1 MVTRRKSAPM
11 AWTQPRR
18 APGPSRRPGVEDR
31 FADLSALR
39 LIRPLTD
46 AELAEEN
53 RLHGTLYHRARR
65 DALRADLAARHQSR
79 SAPHGA

>member
-1 MVTRRKSAPM
+1 MTRRKDAPL

-18 APGPSRRPGVEDR
+18 APGPSRRHGVEAR
-31 FADLSALR
+31 LSELAALR
-39 LIRPLTD
+39 LLRPLTD
-46 AELAEEN
+46 AEATEEN

-65 DALRADLAARHQSR
+65 DALRAKQAAQHQSR